1 MNWWNRFTT
10 RAALLRSETL
20 AIATLVGLMLLGL
33 TLSAW
38 NDALEKDALLSRLE
52 EEAFVGTEADSLI
65 ERELKA
71 FGAMGA
77 DSLPKPKLNF
87 NEATEAELLALPDIG
102 PVLADR
108 LIRFRKFKGGK
119 LRSLDELL
127 DVKGITPERLNRL
140 KEHLDAR

>member
-20 AIATLVGLMLLGL
+20 AIATLVGLTLLGL
-33 TLSAW
+33 ALSAW

-52 EEAFVGTEADSLI
+52 EEAFVGTEPDSLI

-71 FGAMGA
+71 IDAARA

-87 NEATEAELLALPDIG
+87 NEATETELLALPDIG